1 MTHRATVLFVCVH
14 NAGRSQ
20 IAAALLNHYGM
31 GRIDVRSAGST
42 PGEQVNP
49 AAALVLEEW
58 GIDLVDAHPKRL
70 DSRVVEHSDVVIT
83 MGLQLD

>member
-20 IAAALLNHYGM
+20 IAAALLNHYRM

-42 PGEQVNP
+42 PGDRINP

-58 GIDLVDAHPKRL
+58 GMDLFDAQQASQSSMFARPETRLIDVC
-70 DSRVVEHSDVVIT
+70 DS
-83 MGLQLD
+83 